1 MKLLAPFGFII
12 AALVVVIGLDD
23 MPTDGDLV
31 FVNRG
36 DVFTLDPQRMS
47 YIKDFRLAYAL
58 YEGLVRWDIDD
69 FSILPAAAGSW
80 QVTSDRLT
88 YTFRLRPEARW
99 SNGAPLSAHDFV
111 YAWKRPLLPDT
122 AADYSNMFFV
132 IEGAED
138 FFRWRAQRLAG
149 PA

>member
-12 AALVVVIGLDD
+12 AALAVVIALDD
-23 MPTDGDLV
+23 MPADGDLV

-47 YIKDFRLAYAL
+47 YIKDLRLAYAL

-69 FSILPAAAGSW
+69 FSILPAAAESW

-88 YTFRLRPEARW
+88 YTLSLIHISEPTRP
-99 SNGAPLSAHDFV
+99 
-111 YAWKRPLLPDT
+111 Y
-122 AADYSNMFFV
+122 
-132 IEGAED
+132 
-138 FFRWRAQRLAG
+138 
-149 PA
+149 